1 MMTPPAPD
9 WRAILR
15 PGSHLYL
22 GGGAACPLALVEAML
37 REEKRFSD
45 LELLHG
51 RILGPT
57 PWTEAR
63 YRDNLRVNAFYPSGP
78 DTNVPE
84 GTFDDYT
91 PAHTS
96 DIPALFA
103 EEITR
108 VNVVLLMVSPPDEY
122 GYCSLGPSVD
132 LTPAAMRAARL
143 VVAQINPKCPRTSAF
158 IHVSRLHYAIEA
170 ETDLPTLPVPDISAE
185 FEKIG
190 GYCAQLINDGDTV
203 QLGTGP
209 EAIATA
215 RALRDHR
222 QLGIHSETFGDAL
235 LDLFRCGVVD
245 NSRKSLLPGRAIAS
259 TALGSGEL
267 YSFLDR
273 NPHIDL
279 RPSEF
284 TSNPI
289 TIARNENMVAVG
301 SALRVD
307 LSGQV
312 VIDSLHGHA
321 RRGLGSQVDFARG
334 AGMSRGGRAIVAMPS
349 TGVDGEGT
357 RYSRIVAELP
367 AGSGVGLNRADVYYI
382 VTEHGVASL
391 RGRTVQERVLE
402 LIQVA
407 HPEFRAE
414 LLESARAHHLV
425 PVYVQLP
432 PPHEEAA
439 ESIQIRKIR
448 LRDESDYIL
457 RPLNPSDDR
466 RLQEFFYSHTEETI
480 IRRYGFTVTRMSRE
494 RAFELVGVDQNRDLA
509 LAVIELHGPR
519 QIIHA
524 VGRYYLDR
532 DGKSAEMAFVVS
544 EQKRRLGMTRHLLER
559 MIEIAS
565 SRGLKSL
572 WAQVDRSN
580 TPMLALFRKFE
591 IREKPGEDAGSIR
604 VELPLKA
611 KSTGKD
617 GKSAAR
623 SFLGFTGLKKKP

>member
-1 MMTPPAPD
+1 MKPPEPD
-9 WRAILR
+9 WRAVLR

-45 LELLHG
+45 LELMHG

-63 YRDNLRVNAFYPSGP
+63 YRDNLRVNAFFPSGP
-78 DTNVPE
+78 GAENPDDTP
-84 GTFDDYT
+84 GDYT

-103 EEITR
+103 EEVIR
-108 VNVVLLMVSPPDEY
+108 VNVVLLMVSPPDDY

-132 LTPAAMRAARL
+132 LTPSAMRSAGI
-143 VVAQINPKCPRTSAF
+143 VVAQINPKCPRTSACVH
-158 IHVSRLHYAIEA
+158 ISRLHFALEA
-170 ETDLPTLPVPDISAE
+170 ETELPEVPEPEVSAE
-185 FEKIG
+185 FAKIG

-203 QLGTGP
+203 QLGIGP
-209 EAIATA
+209 EAFATA
-215 RALRDHR
+215 RALQDHR
-222 QLGIHSETFGDAL
+222 QLGIHSEVFGDPL
-235 LDLFRCGVVD
+235 MDLFKRGVVD

-259 TALGSGEL
+259 TVLGSGGL
-267 YSFLDR
+267 YAFLDG

-279 RPSEF
+279 RPADF

-289 TIARNENMVAVG
+289 TIARNENMVAVS

-312 VIDSLHGHA
+312 VIDSLHGRA

-334 AGMSRGGRAIVAMPS
+334 AGMSRGGRAIVALPS
-349 TGVDGEGT
+349 TGVDAEGK

-367 AGSGVGLNRADVYYI
+367 AGSGVGLNRADVYHI

-407 HPEFRAE
+407 HPDFRAD
-414 LLESARAHHLV
+414 LIESARARHLV

-439 ESIQIRKIR
+439 EAIQIRKIR
-448 LRDESDYIL
+448 LRDERDYIL

-532 DGKSAEMAFVVS
+532 GGKSAEMAFVVG

-565 SRGLKSL
+565 SRGLDHL
-572 WAQVDRSN
+572 WAQVDRAN

-591 IREKPGEDAGSIR
+591 IREKPGEDAGTIR

-611 KSTGKD
+611 NSK
-617 GKSAAR
+617 GKSGKNGPR
-623 SFLGFTGLKKKP
+623 SFLGFTGLKKKG

>member
-1 MMTPPAPD
+1 MKRPPEPE
-9 WRAILR
+9 WRKILR

-22 GGGAACPLALVEAML
+22 GSGAACPLALMEGML
-37 REEKRFSD
+37 SEEKYFSD
-45 LELLHG
+45 LELMHG

-57 PWTEAR
+57 PWTAER
-63 YRDNLRVNAFYPSGP
+63 YRDNLRVNAFFPSRA
-78 DTNVPE
+78 
-84 GTFDDYT
+84 GTESEDVAHDDYT

-96 DIPALFA
+96 DIPALFD
-103 EEITR
+103 EEIIRANT
-108 VNVVLLMVSPPDEY
+108 VLIMVSPPDDY

-132 LTPAAMRAARL
+132 LTLSAMRAAQTI
-143 VVAQINPKCPRTSAF
+143 VAQINPRCPRTSAF
-158 IHVSRLHYAIEA
+158 IHLSRIDYAIEA
-170 ETDLPTLPVPDISAE
+170 ETELAELPTPEVTPE
-185 FEKIG
+185 YVKIG
-190 GYCAQLINDGDTV
+190 GYCAQLINDGDTL

-209 EAIATA
+209 EAVATA
-215 RALRDHR
+215 RALCDHR
-222 QLGIHSETFGDAL
+222 QLGIHSEIFGDPLMA
-235 LDLFRCGVVD
+235 LFRLGVVD
-245 NSRKSLLPGRAIAS
+245 NSRKTLLPGRAIAS
-259 TALGSGEL
+259 TALGSAEL
-267 YSFLDR
+267 YAFLDA

-279 RPSEF
+279 RPAEF

-289 TIARNENMVAVG
+289 TIARNENMVAIG
-301 SALRVD
+301 GAICVD

-312 VIDSLHGHA
+312 VVDSLHGRT

-349 TGVDGEGT
+349 TGTDAKG
-357 RYSRIVAELP
+357 RRFSRIVAELP
-367 AGSGVGLNRADVYYI
+367 AGSGVGLNRADTYHI
-382 VTEHGVASL
+382 VTEQGVASP

-407 HPEFRAE
+407 HPDFRAE
-414 LLESARAHHLV
+414 LLETARAQHLV

-432 PPHEEAA
+432 PPHEEAS

-448 LRDESDYIL
+448 LRDDRDYIL

-509 LAVIELHGPR
+509 LAIIELHGPR

-532 DGKSAEMAFVVS
+532 KGKSAEMAFVVG
-544 EQKRRLGMTRHLLER
+544 EQKRRLGMSRRLLER
-559 MIEIAS
+559 MIEIAAA
-565 SRGLKSL
+565 RGLECL
-572 WAQVDRSN
+572 WAQVDRAN
-580 TPMLALFRKFE
+580 TPMLALFRTFE
-591 IREKPGEDAGSIR
+591 IREKPGEEAGSIR

-611 KSTGKD
+611 NFKKDKEST
-617 GKSAAR
+617 ANR
-623 SFLGFTGLKKKP
+623 SFLGFTGLKKKR